1 MAVSTKTVSKTDS
14 ESDLKS
20 VKKNKKEP
28 VKKNISYAINKEGK
42 AYRSFKLISV
52 EHNKTKSSGG
62 KLKEVDKNHTAVNRS
77 KKTTSNASHLGP
89 LRGAQKI
96 FDAWC
101 RENEYS
107 QILDTKFIIQETTRG
122 KYSRLYCYIGKREK
136 LEKPREVFIAGS
148 TKPIKYMYRSR
159 VRSFRDKQQ
168 NEKKKSKSKSINQQQ
183 QI

>member
-1 MAVSTKTVSKTDS
+1 MPNSSNKSSSKKKSEQAKKT
-14 ESDLKS
+14 
-20 VKKNKKEP
+20 
-28 VKKNISYAINKEGK
+28 KNISYAINKEGK
-42 AYRSFKLISV
+42 AYRSFKLLSV
-52 EHNKTKSSGG
+52 EHKKGG
-62 KLKEVDKNHTAVNRS
+62 KIENQLQNSDKSHTAVNRS

-107 QILDTKFIIQETTRG
+107 EISDTKFVIQETTRG

-136 LEKPREVFIAGS
+136 LDKPREVMIKGS

-159 VRSFRDKQQ
+159 VRSFREKNQ
-168 NEKKKSKSKSINQQQ
+168 ELKKKTVSKTINQA
-183 QI
+183 